1 MIEEIKTY
9 TMEQIEER
17 SAQIMKEIES
27 ADEEKL
33 AALNEEVR
41 ALEERKKELAEM
53 AHKAEIEQRKA
64 DMQAVA
70 QGAGKVVEKM
80 EERHIPTL
88 NEVRSSEKYV
98 NAYAEYI
105 KTGND
110 EEVRAVLTEMGVDP
124 SGTSAGVPV
133 PTVVEDRIR
142 TAWENDAILSR
153 VKRTNIKGI
162 LKVGFEL
169 SADPAVVHEEG
180 ATRPDE
186 EKLDLGIVTLV
197 PETLKKWI
205 TISDEAFD
213 MKGQAFLDYIMDEVE
228 YRIIKLAADTVV
240 ADITSAP
247 TTATKTAAS
256 VAHVEST
263 GAADVI
269 NAFALLSDE
278 AQNPVIIMNKQ
289 SYAYYKGLALSAG
302 YAIDPF
308 DGLEVLFNDT
318 LSSANDTP
326 GSGVT
331 NFIAIV
337 GDLNG
342 ESVNFPNGYEPTI
355 KIDDLSLAEYDLVKV
370 VGRLPI
376 GHGVTACGRF
386 TVITKTGA

>member
-1 MIEEIKTY
+1 MMEDIKTF
-9 TMEQIEER
+9 TMEQIEARKAEIV
-17 SAQIMKEIES
+17 SEIES
-27 ADEEKL
+27 ADEARL
-33 AALNEEVR
+33 AELNEEIK
-41 ALEERKKELAEM
+41 AIEERSAELAEM
-53 AHKAEIEQRKA
+53 AHQAEIEARKA
-64 DMQAVA
+64 DMKAVA

-88 NEVRSSEKYV
+88 NEVRSSEEYI
-98 NAYAEYI
+98 NAYANYI
-105 KTGND
+105 KTGKA
-110 EEVRAVLTEMGVDP
+110 EEVRSVLTELGVDP
-124 SGTSAGVPV
+124 SDDSAGVPV
-133 PTVVEDRIR
+133 PTVVENRIR

-169 SADPAVVHEEG
+169 AATPATVHAEG
-180 ATRPDE
+180 AERPDE

-240 ADITSAP
+240 SDITSAP
-247 TTATKTAAS
+247 TTATKTAPS
-256 VAHVEST
+256 VAHVETS
-263 GAADVI
+263 GAADII
-269 NAFALLSDE
+269 NAFAELSDE

-318 LSSANDTP
+318 LASANDTP

-337 GDLNG
+337 GDLQG
-342 ESVNFPNGYEPTI
+342 ESVNFTNGYEPTI
-355 KIDDLSLAEYDLVKV
+355 KVDDLSLAEYDLVKV

-376 GHGVTACGRF
+376 GHGVTASGRF
-386 TVITKTGA
+386 AIITKTGV